1 MARAAAS
8 LDPTQLPAEDYAY
21 LLGIYL
27 GDGHLVRFPRE
38 VFKLTISCDAAY
50 PGLIEAAAAAI
61 QAVLPSNRV
70 GLVRHPV
77 DRCTRVQC
85 YSKLL
90 PLLFPQHGRG
100 RKHERP
106 IRLVPWQAAITE
118 QHPKDL
124 VRGLM
129 HSDGSRFIARQR
141 VGSKIYE
148 YVRYGFA
155 NRSDDIKRI
164 LCDHLDLLGVRW
176 TRPNQQLIAIDRR
189 AEVAKLDAF
198 IGPKY

>member
-1 MARAAAS
+1 MAIAAVS

-21 LLGIYL
+21 LLGVYL

-50 PGLIEAAAAAI
+50 PGLIEAAEGAI
-61 QAVLPSNRV
+61 QAVLPTNRV
-70 GLVRHPV
+70 GRVRHPV

-106 IRLVPWQAAITE
+106 IALVPWQAAITE
-118 QHPKDL
+118 RHPKEL

-129 HSDGSRFIARQR
+129 HSDGSRFVARQR
-141 VGSKIYE
+141 VGPKTYQ

-164 LCDHLDLLGVRW
+164 LCDHLDLLGVGW
-176 TRPNQQLIAIDRR
+176 TRPNNLLIAIDRR
-189 AEVAKLDAF
+189 AEVAKLDTF

>member
-1 MARAAAS
+1 M
-8 LDPTQLPAEDYAY
+8 
-21 LLGIYL
+21 
-27 GDGHLVRFPRE
+27 
-38 VFKLTISCDAAY
+38 
-50 PGLIEAAAAAI
+50 
-61 QAVLPSNRV
+61 QAVLPANRV

-100 RKHERP
+100 RKHERA
-106 IRLVPWQAAITE
+106 IHLVPWQSAITE
-118 QHPKDL
+118 QHPEDL
-124 VRGLM
+124 VRGLI

-141 VGSKIYE
+141 VCSKTYE

-164 LCDHLDLLGVRW
+164 LCDHLDLLGVGW
-176 TRPNQQLIAIDRR
+176 TRPNQQPIAIDRR

-198 IGPKY
+198 IGPKF